1 MRRLFAI
8 MTLIVSMFAIACEND
23 TPKDGKSDVTFK
35 FSAIDATSNSVTYT
49 VTPSDLD
56 VNYFSFVVESATING
71 MSDADII
78 NLAIDG
84 LTVNKG
90 EKRLTTNNLK
100 ADTAYSII
108 AYAINGTVVS
118 QNPFFT
124 QKTNSGDPTKFNV
137 EIKLSNISSST
148 VTATATPNDN
158 NVSYFFRVLTKM
170 ELDAF
175 GIYNNDLE
183 IFNYII
189 ENPNSNSF
197 IFKGAKT
204 LEYDHLAPKTTYLA
218 VAFNV
223 DTYQDVVDGIIDIEL
238 FRKEFTTDDAA
249 AVDPSTL
256 FTYKNLTVDYT
267 NFSLDVTP
275 VQGDDKLWTYYVFEK
290 KYFDEYRE
298 KGLQQ
303 VVMRAYFGLYNL
315 CHEYNTLNGANLTF
329 NEFINDYMGQLGTTT
344 IINYEPLKPA
354 KDYVV
359 AMFYMDTEVYD
370 PTVVYDYN
378 FVAVEFTTSTP
389 DDSQKVQMDVVGP
402 QIEKVGF
409 GYTISFNVAISN
421 NAESLKYGAASWT
434 DLVAQYYDPNDP
446 ASIRAFVNFK
456 TATDDILSLAKTD
469 EGATILYD
477 TDQPFDGVFF
487 FEAVNSQGALT
498 QHMVRVTPD
507 MF

>member
-8 MTLIVSMFAIACEND
+8 MTLVVSMFAIACEND

-71 MSDADII
+71 LSDADII

-84 LTVNKG
+84 LNVNKG
-90 EKRLTTNNLK
+90 EKTLTTNNLK

-158 NVSYFFRVLTKM
+158 NVSYFFRVITKM

-175 GIYNNDLE
+175 GIYNNDQE

-189 ENPNSNSF
+189 ENPNSNDF
-197 IFKGAKT
+197 IFKGPKT
-204 LEYDHLAPKTTYLA
+204 LEYDHLAPKTTYIA
-218 VAFNV
+218 VSFNV
-223 DTYQDVVDGIIDIEL
+223 DTYQDVVNGLIDVEL
-238 FRKEFTTDDAA
+238 FRREFTTDDAEL
-249 AVDPSTL
+249 VDPSTL
-256 FTYKNLTVDYT
+256 FTYNNLKVDYT
-267 NFSLDVTP
+267 SFSLDVTP
-275 VQGDDKLWTYYVFEK
+275 VQGDDKLWTYYIFEK

-298 KGLQQ
+298 KGMQQ

-315 CHEYNTLNGANLTF
+315 RGEYNVVNGLDLTF
-329 NEFINDYMGQLGTTT
+329 NEFINDYMGQYGTST
-344 IINYEPLKPA
+344 IISYQALKPE

-378 FVAVEFTTSTP
+378 YVAVDFTTLTP
-389 DDSQKVQMDVVGP
+389 DDSQKAQMDVVGP

-409 GYTISFNVAISN
+409 GYTISFNVAVSN